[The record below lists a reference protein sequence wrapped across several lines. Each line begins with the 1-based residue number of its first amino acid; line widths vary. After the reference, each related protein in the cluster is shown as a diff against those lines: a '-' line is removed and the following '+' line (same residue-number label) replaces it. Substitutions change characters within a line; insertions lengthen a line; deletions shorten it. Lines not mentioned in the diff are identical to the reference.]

1 MNFND
6 GPDEAAFRHE
16 VRAWL
21 NENAPAR
28 DVEEDRGIAGNQA
41 KMQWHRQLFS
51 GGWLGLSWPKQY
63 GGRELTPI
71 YDAIVNEEIGAW
83 GVPMPAIGYLGRAI
97 LEYGT
102 EEQREKY
109 LSPML
114 RGEQQWCQGFS
125 EPDAGSDLASLRT
138 SAERHGD
145 VYFVNGQKVWTSRAQ
160 WSDWCLLL
168 CRTNPELPKHKGISC
183 LVFEM
188 SSPGVDVHPLLQT
201 WAAAE
206 FCEVFF
212 DNLEVPVDQRIGAEG
227 DGWPIATTVL
237 AHERGPSDIGLVS
250 HFFGLLE
257 QFERM
262 HDALPENRR
271 NEFSQRI
278 AEAYISVS
286 ACRLYIL
293 KSLSE
298 RAKGLP
304 PGPEA
309 SVCKLLMTRV
319 EQEIG
324 TLALD
329 LAGSAPLLGNDQETV
344 FHYLRSRAASIF
356 GGTEQIQ
363 RSIVA
368 QRVLGMQRGK

>member
-6 GPDEAAFRHE
+6 GPDEAKFRQE
-16 VRAWL
+16 LREWL
-21 NENAPAR
+21 EKNAPSK
-28 DVEEDRGIAGNQA
+28 DVAEDRGLEGNRA
-41 KMQWHRQLFS
+41 KMQWHRQLYS
-51 GGWLGLSWPKQY
+51 GGWLGLSWPKNY

-102 EEQREKY
+102 DDQREEF
-109 LSPML
+109 LPPML
-114 RGEQQWCQGFS
+114 RGDQQWCQGFS

-138 SAERHGD
+138 SAEQQGEIY
-145 VYFVNGQKVWTSRAQ
+145 VVNGQKVWTSRAQ

-168 CRTNPELPKHKGISC
+168 CRTNPELSKHKGISC
-183 LVFEM
+183 LVFDM
-188 SSPGVDVHPLLQT
+188 RSPGVTVRPLLQT
-201 WAAAE
+201 WGDSE
-206 FCEVFF
+206 FSEVFF
-212 DNLEVPVDQRIGAEG
+212 DNLEVSVGQRIGAEG
-227 DGWPIATTVL
+227 DGWAIATTVL
-237 AHERGPSDIGLVS
+237 AHERGPSDIGLIS
-250 HFFGLLE
+250 HFFHLID
-257 QFERM
+257 QFEIMNDNGPDDRRDEFSRRIA
-262 HDALPENRR
+262 DALV
-271 NEFSQRI
+271 
-278 AEAYISVS
+278 SVS

-293 KSLSE
+293 KSLSQ
-298 RAKGLP
+298 RAKGVP
-304 PGPEA
+304 PGAEA

-329 LAGSAPLLGNDQETV
+329 LAGSAPVLGEDQQTV

-368 QRVLGMQRGK
+368 QRVLGMQRAK

>member
-6 GPDEAAFRHE
+6 GPDEERFRQE
-16 VRAWL
+16 LRGWL
-21 NENAPAR
+21 AR
-28 DVEEDRGIAGNQA
+28 NSPSKDADEDRGIIGNRA
-41 KMQWHRQLFS
+41 KMDWHRQLYS
-51 GGWLGLSWPKQY
+51 GGWLGLSWPKRF

-102 EEQREKY
+102 EDQCEEY
-109 LSPML
+109 LPPML

-138 SAERHGD
+138 SAERTGEI
-145 VYFVNGQKVWTSRAQ
+145 YLVNGQKAWTSRAQ

-168 CRTNPELPKHKGISC
+168 CRTNPELTKHKGISC

-188 SSPGVDVHPLLQT
+188 PSTGVEVHPLLQT
-201 WAAAE
+201 WGASE
-206 FCEVFF
+206 FSEVFF
-212 DNLEVPVDQRIGAEG
+212 NDLEIPVVQRIGAEG
-227 DGWPIATTVL
+227 DGWAIATTVL
-237 AHERGPSDIGLVS
+237 AHERGPSDIGLIS
-250 HFFGLLE
+250 HFFHLLVR
-257 QFERM
+257 FEER
-262 HDALPENRR
+262 HHELPVERQG
-271 NEFSQRI
+271 EFARRI
-278 AEAYISVS
+278 ADAYISVS

-293 KSLSE
+293 KSLSL
-298 RAKGLP
+298 RAKGVP

-324 TLALD
+324 ALALD
-329 LAGSAPLLGNDQETV
+329 LAGSAPLLGEDQATV
-344 FHYLRSRAASIF
+344 FYYLRSRAASIF

-368 QRVLGMQRGK
+368 QRVLGMQRSK